1 MDEPN
6 KEPTKSL
13 HNGISNNQENI
24 FLARSTTIW
33 ELVKIKQEHFVTNSH
48 EDALEDDA
56 ALEPSIIFAALEDDT
71 ALEPSTIFVALE
83 DDAAFELSIISLPFL
98 CFDGKEPEDYNNFV
112 NQSDSNGVGG
122 IFPSSKDSS
131 SASQTE
137 HSSTVS
143 NSSEDDKVF
152 GERPA
157 KTLKIGTSNSSNTE
171 FLSQKKDSSPSYI
184 IFSDNVNQL
193 QAPTLKPKGKVACH
207 GRKGSLENQNF
218 GSVSR
223 SPHHAKDH
231 IIAERMRRE
240 KISQQFVALSA
251 LIPDLKK
258 MDKASVLGDAIK
270 HVKQLQEQVKLLE
283 EKNKRKR
290 VVESVVYVKKSKLSA
305 AEDVFNTFSNSG
317 DGNSYDISE
326 TKTNE
331 SFPEVEARVLEKH
344 VLIRIHCG
352 KQKGLFINILKDIE
366 NLHLSVINSSI
377 LLFGT
382 SKLDITIVAEMDEE
396 FSLSVKELA
405 RKLRIGLMQFM

>member
-1 MDEPN
+1 M
-6 KEPTKSL
+6 
-13 HNGISNNQENI
+13 
-24 FLARSTTIW
+24 TTREESW
-33 ELVKIKQEHFVTNSH
+33 TSW
-48 EDALEDDA
+48 
-56 ALEPSIIFAALEDDT
+56 
-71 ALEPSTIFVALE
+71 
-83 DDAAFELSIISLPFL
+83 L
-98 CFDGKEPEDYNNFV
+98 CDLEPEDYNNFV